1 MKKLR
6 DAIDTI
12 KLDEMCKIIS
22 SEFDEISTS
31 TNKLKL
37 VLVLVHIIEESQKI
51 LGSVDINFFLEVLKK
66 RIEEVCE
73 QTENQ
78 KRVQTLRYY
87 QDKFVRD
94 IVDGTSDEL
103 SYLEKEIEPL
113 LVRYEQV
120 LKSLVEI
127 RDNMPLAQRTTN
139 QEP

>member
-1 MKKLR
+1 MNQIIDRKFNKEMKKLR

-37 VLVLVHIIEESQKI
+37 VLVLVHII
-51 LGSVDINFFLEVLKK
+51 
-66 RIEEVCE
+66 
-73 QTENQ
+73 
-78 KRVQTLRYY
+78 RVQTLRYY

-127 RDNMPLAQRTTN
+127 RDNMPLAQRTVN
-139 QEP
+139 QKP